1 MNILKIFKKMLVLI
15 IFSSFVLSYA
25 MEGSS
30 VEDIQKES
38 IYSVDS
44 KGSSVGKEKPKQEK
58 VKLKVGMLNIA
69 PFMYYDDD
77 LDKYFGVAADI
88 FNDIIKNNKKWDLE
102 YVPISSMDL
111 GIHRLENKTIDVLV
125 GPVPQEEIFYY
136 NIKTTDP
143 FFLDTVVVVAHR
155 ENISLLS
162 LFFKL
167 GNDLYLIL
175 DLLLISLFLGLIVSL
190 VYWRAELKKNDDF
203 KKKPFKEG
211 FLTSIFMVYS
221 CFMRDLTYN
230 PVTGLGRIITSLWIF
245 YSVVAVTF
253 MISILTSAILFIMQ
267 TQNYDIS
274 DVNDINR
281 GTVGYI
287 KGHDVALHGIK
298 KHGASATSFTTIS
311 QTIDALERRE
321 VRYAVLDK
329 VTVEEYLNRNPNNNV
344 VITDI
349 VLTYG
354 LFGFGLTNSKKAED
368 FGRYVDSELFKLR
381 SNHETSSICS
391 KYLSVS
397 NHIDCF

>member
-1 MNILKIFKKMLVLI
+1 M
-15 IFSSFVLSYA
+15 
-25 MEGSS
+25 
-30 VEDIQKES
+30 
-38 IYSVDS
+38 
-44 KGSSVGKEKPKQEK
+44 
-58 VKLKVGMLNIA
+58 NIA
-69 PFMYYDDD
+69 PFMYYDADTGQC
-77 LDKYFGVAADI
+77 FGVAVAI
-88 FNDIIKNNKKWDLE
+88 FNNVIKNNKKWDLE
-102 YVPISSMDL
+102 YVSISSMDL

-125 GPVPQEEIFYY
+125 GPVPQEQGFYY
-136 NIKTTDP
+136 DIKSTDL

-175 DLLLISLFLGLIVSL
+175 DLLLISLFLGLIASF
-190 VYWRAELKKNDDF
+190 VYWKVELKKNDSF
-203 KKKPFKEG
+203 KKKPFKQG
-211 FLTSIFMVYS
+211 FLISIFMIYS
-221 CFMRDLTYN
+221 CFMRALTHN

-253 MISILTSAILFIMQ
+253 IISILTSTILFIMH
-267 TQNYDIS
+267 TKNHDIS
-274 DVNDINR
+274 YVNDINR
-281 GTVGYI
+281 GSVGYL
-287 KGHDVALHGIK
+287 KGHDVALYGIK
-298 KHGASATSFTTIS
+298 KHGAQASSFITIT

-321 VRYAVLDK
+321 VRYLVLDK
-329 VTVEEYLNRNPNNNV
+329 VTVEEYLYRNPNNNV
-344 VITDI
+344 FITDI

-368 FGRYVDSELFKLR
+368 FGRYVDSELCKLR